1 MEIHSE
7 EKVEMLNGGRAVTLT
22 NSHNGKSM
30 QGVGEVFDKV
40 QNNDDVIVVNEGKGE
55 NHDRPKT
62 PSKHSVTQGVKNKSE
77 LSQRHGEKVSH
88 VKNKD
93 DVKIEKE
100 NIPTKSP
107 PVRLLSNEMLR
118 HVVTIPIQKMEEG
131 DDLGIYDDPGESGE
145 DLDDVDG
152 PDKSD
157 TILQET
163 GVEKAKIPPPIL
175 RNSAVRNPSD
185 APRQE
190 NMRYSENS
198 VNFREGL
205 TAFDENANRVS
216 WSAIN
221 NHYDEARHLSGIRGK
236 ANTPASFITDI
247 SSESRNTSRVP
258 SESREAMYRRAMHLI
273 TARCTSTAP
282 GMETPYGTARTSPF
296 GVQVPQYFYI
306 RQERPTPMPPL
317 KAWQGYNGNV
327 YFEPIQISSLRE
339 LPEKSNNPY
348 ESRSSDLHRMLMSQQ
363 QSRPDSDAMRTTSRN
378 TAKTGSSLKSNRP
391 STTKQVVLLDK
402 KTVLNRYNDSLN
414 DDLDVIEGTEHTGS
428 LSVRPKSDRSFD
440 RKSQNN
446 NKVYNK
452 EKICKGS
459 VVHKL
464 NVANK
469 QHSGRPVLK
478 VSGGKYS
485 SPPNTSPLL
494 RTQTQYSLSNQR
506 LTTNSPDM
514 YSQQLLPPLEQLRSA
529 VRHMD
534 TISKDRVGFGR
545 IRPVTYTEEF
555 KPFIKYSQEAKQQT
569 NFV

>member
-1 MEIHSE
+1 MASSVYKMRVRFETSLARSKDYVPIGKRSYL
-7 EKVEMLNGGRAVTLT
+7 KVDAEQDYETYMGSRPGFPSRPASYVSFSTNISTPMNYSNILGSYSTSLASSDPALSRPGSYQFLNELPTRPNSYSNFPSI
-22 NSHNGKSM
+22 NSHPSSYAYPG
-30 QGVGEVFDKV
+30 
-40 QNNDDVIVVNEGKGE
+40 NNPPRYDPEPTRVDFTKHAISKL
-55 NHDRPKT
+55 
-62 PSKHSVTQGVKNKSE
+62 PS
-77 LSQRHGEKVSH
+77 
-88 VKNKD
+88 
-93 DVKIEKE
+93 
-100 NIPTKSP
+100 
-107 PVRLLSNEMLR
+107 
-118 HVVTIPIQKMEEG
+118 
-131 DDLGIYDDPGESGE
+131 
-145 DLDDVDG
+145 
-152 PDKSD
+152 
-157 TILQET
+157 
-163 GVEKAKIPPPIL
+163 
-175 RNSAVRNPSD
+175 
-185 APRQE
+185 
-190 NMRYSENS
+190 
-198 VNFREGL
+198 
-205 TAFDENANRVS
+205 
-216 WSAIN
+216 
-221 NHYDEARHLSGIRGK
+221 
-236 ANTPASFITDI
+236 I
-247 SSESRNTSRVP
+247 SSIDTSCSGNTSRVP

-348 ESRSSDLHRMLMSQQ
+348 ETRSSSDLHRMLMSQQ
-363 QSRPDSDAMRTTSRN
+363 QSRPESDAMRTTSRN
-378 TAKTGSSLKSNRP
+378 TAKTGSSQKSNRP

-440 RKSQNN
+440 RRSQNNN

-534 TISKDRVGFGR
+534 TISKDRVGFSR

-555 KPFIKYSQEAKQQT
+555 KPFIKYNQEAKQQT

>member
-1 MEIHSE
+1 MEKHNE
-7 EKVEMLNGGRAVTLT
+7 EMEMVNGERAVTLT
-22 NSHNGKSM
+22 NSVNGKNM
-30 QGVGEVFDKV
+30 QGVGDVFDKV
-40 QNNDDVIVVNEGKGE
+40 QNNNNMTVGNEE
-55 NHDRPKT
+55 NGDRPKT
-62 PSKHSVTQGVKNKSE
+62 PLKDGHLVTQGVKNKSE
-77 LSQRHGEKVSH
+77 LSQRQGEKISH

-93 DVKIEKE
+93 DVKTDKE
-100 NIPTKSP
+100 NILTKSP
-107 PVRLLSNEMLR
+107 PVRMLSNEMLR
-118 HVVTIPIQKMEEG
+118 HVVTIPMQKMEEG

-152 PDKSD
+152 PDKSEI
-157 TILQET
+157 ILQET
-163 GVEKAKIPPPIL
+163 GVEKNKMPPPIL
-175 RNSAVRNPSD
+175 RNSAIKHPPD

-190 NMRYSENS
+190 NMRFSENS

-348 ESRSSDLHRMLMSQQ
+348 ETRSSSDLHRMLMSQQ
-363 QSRPDSDAMRTTSRN
+363 QSRPESDAMRTTSRN
-378 TAKTGSSLKSNRP
+378 TAKTGSSQKSNRP

-440 RKSQNN
+440 RRSQNNN

-534 TISKDRVGFGR
+534 TISKDRVGFSR

-555 KPFIKYSQEAKQQT
+555 KPFIKYNQEAKQQT